1 MIRALLGIS
10 TLLVLGEVFFL
21 AGQGFSPRT
30 GYAPEQ
36 PIPFSHKLHAGEMAI
51 ECQYCHTQVEKGR
64 HATVPS
70 TNICMNCHNQV
81 KRLHTADEDSVHL
94 AKLREHF
101 ENNKPIEWVKV
112 HDLPDHVYFSHQPHV
127 KTAKIECSTC
137 HGPVEKMDKVKV
149 SVPFNMGWCLS
160 CHRQNPG
167 YINAPIWSEEGE
179 LIRHVTRAN
188 NGTAHSGMC
197 SNDDDCRRMQTCN
210 PDGQCEYSDYAK
222 AAHLDIAGPQNCTT
236 CHR

>member
-1 MIRALLGIS
+1 
-10 TLLVLGEVFFL
+10 VFFL

-101 ENNKPIEWVKV
+101 ENDQPIEWVKV

-160 CHRQNPG
+160 CHRQKPG
-167 YINAPIWSEEGE
+167 FINAPVWNEEGE
-179 LIRHVTRAN
+179 LIRYVTRAN

-197 SNDDDCRRMQTCN
+197 SKDDDCRRMQSCN
-210 PDGQCEYSDYAK
+210 PEGRCEYSDYAK
-222 AAHLDIAGPQNCTT
+222 SAHLDIAGPQNCTT

>member
-101 ENNKPIEWVKV
+101 ENDTPIEWVKV

-160 CHRQNPG
+160 CHRQQPG
-167 YINAPIWSEEGE
+167 YINAPVWNEEGE